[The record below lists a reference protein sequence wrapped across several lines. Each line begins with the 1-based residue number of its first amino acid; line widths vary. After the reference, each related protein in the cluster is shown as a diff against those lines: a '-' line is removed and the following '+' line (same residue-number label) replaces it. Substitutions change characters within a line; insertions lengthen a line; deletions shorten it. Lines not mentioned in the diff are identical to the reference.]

1 MAKGKQRVPAPPG
14 TPAGRRASRRTLL
27 LAGGGAA
34 VVVVVLVA
42 VSLLS
47 GSGKDSSPPLVTTAG
62 ASGLT
67 GDPKLLDGIPQHGFV
82 LGSPKAPV
90 TMVEYADLQCPYCAE
105 FATGTLPTLLDEYVR
120 PGKVKLEFRGLAFVG
135 DDSRKALRVVLA
147 AAEQNKAWNV
157 LDLLYANQGEE
168 NKGWVTDDLLRR
180 IGDAI
185 AGLDAAKLL
194 ASADKPLHEEQM
206 REMAREAET
215 DGVRGTPT
223 FTVARAGV
231 PPAQISL
238 ASLDAGAFR
247 PALDAALTP

>member
-1 MAKGKQRVPAPPG
+1 MASGKKRVQAPSG
-14 TPAGRRASRRTLL
+14 TPPGRRASRRTLL

-42 VSLLS
+42 VSVLS
-47 GSGKDSSPPLVTTAG
+47 SSGKDSQPPLVTTAET
-62 ASGLT
+62 SGLA
-67 GDPKLLDGIPQHGFV
+67 GDPNLLDGIPQHGLV

-120 PGKVKLEFRGLAFVG
+120 PGKVKIEFRGLAFVG

-147 AAEQNKAWNV
+147 AAEQNRAWNV
-157 LDLLYANQGEE
+157 IDLLFANQGEE

-180 IGDAI
+180 VGGAI
-185 AGLDAAKLL
+185 AGLDGAKML
-194 ASADKPLHEEQM
+194 SNADKPLHEEQM
-206 REMAREAET
+206 REMDREAQT

-231 PPAQISL
+231 PPGQISL
-238 ASLDAGAFR
+238 ASLDAAAFR